1 MGQNT
6 YCWIWTAVNREA
18 REYVDFV
25 IGNRGTET
33 GMRLWNRIK
42 TNIKGKVMA
51 DYWKSYKEMIPE
63 EKLIQTKKETYTVES
78 YNGLI
83 RHFLARFRRKSKCY
97 SKSADMLKYTLMLFF
112 AKRNNMLS
120 ILNY

>member
-1 MGQNT
+1 MMFWNKVKNK
-6 YCWIWTAVNREA
+6 A
-18 REYVDFV
+18 
-25 IGNRGTET
+25 IG
-33 GMRLWNRIK
+33 L
-42 TNIKGKVMA
+42 VAA
-51 DYWKSYKEMIPE
+51 DYWKSYNEMVPAIQ
-63 EKLIQTKKETYTVES
+63 LIQSKKETFTVES

-97 SKSADMLKYTLMLFF
+97 TKSIEMMIYTLKLFF